1 MITQYFDINQRLV
14 IQAPGTLAP
23 ASLQPW
29 VYGDNYNLA
38 VYLVGNGVIQTI
50 GPNDSLTVML
60 FQPAQTLPEQNL
72 AIVSIP
78 VVNTD
83 PTGFN
88 YYEINVNLKTTQLA
102 NLVQATNTPAKC
114 EFHYAFTPATGER
127 FSSSADVPVTVNP
140 DPSEGATGG
149 TPVPPGYPTSP
160 NVFEQIAN
168 KNLANGYPGLD
179 PNVHLNPNQIPID
192 TTLAVAGGKLTVVGG
207 AGGGNPYVGVITA
220 PFAIPAEG
228 ANTPALT

>member
-78 VVNTD
+78 VINTD

-102 NLVQATNTPAKC
+102 NLVQANNTPAKC
-114 EFHYAFTPATGER
+114 EFHYTFTPASGER

-140 DPSEGATGG
+140 DPSESATGG
-149 TPVPPGYPTSP
+149 TPVPPGYPASP
-160 NVFEQIAN
+160 NVFELIAN
-168 KNLANGYPGLD
+168 KGVANGYAGLD
-179 PNVHLNPNQIPID
+179 ASAKVPTANLPV
-192 TTLAVAGGKLTVVGG
+192 LAGSGDMQT
-207 AGGGNPYVGVITA
+207 
-220 PFAIPAEG
+220 
-228 ANTPALT
+228 